1 MIDKDVIVKSVTYDD
16 RSFYV
21 NTESGYGF
29 CLEKK
34 YGVAPKPGDKMA
46 VYLKGSLVRGMDL
59 NGKRIYY
66 KSDITLEK
74 ERQVWLDEYN
84 REKQETFEKNK
95 AQMDAD
101 YESLPDDFKQ
111 RITGSDKTT
120 SISG

>member
-1 MIDKDVIVKSVTYDD
+1 
-16 RSFYV
+16 
-21 NTESGYGF
+21 
-29 CLEKK
+29 
-34 YGVAPKPGDKMA
+34 MA